1 MSDGSTL
8 DTGARTGAQYL
19 DGLRADGR
27 EIWLGGERID
37 DVVSHPK
44 LGAAAR
50 SMAALFDFQHAHPD
64 EMLMPSPTTGKLV
77 NVTHIEP
84 KSQADL
90 ERRRIAIKLWSEL
103 HGGIMGRSPDYLNVT
118 FALFAARADVWARR
132 GNERGAENV
141 VNYHRL
147 MRDRDLSTTHTL
159 INPQIDRSRP
169 DAEAGAGEI
178 SLHKVGE
185 SAEGIIVR
193 GARMLATLAPYA
205 DEISVYPGSP
215 LRLQDTRYAL
225 CFAIPMNTPGL
236 KVILRDS
243 YAKADRPRFDY
254 PLSSRFDEQDGV
266 VIFDDVVVPWD
277 RVFLDGDTVGHDEV
291 ISHTNWRAHI
301 VHQAMTRAW
310 TKLELAFGL
319 GHAMADATGVNSFDH
334 VQEKL
339 GEIWSMLEMTRSGV
353 IAAEAGSFQAEPSD
367 DWTPDERPFV
377 ALRGLMPKWIPRSFE
392 LLRLIGGGGFMMT
405 PSLADIE
412 GPMGPEIERYYQARN
427 MGSRDRIRLFRLAW
441 DLIGSDLGSRGEL
454 YERFYLSDSYRMT
467 ALAYTL
473 ADKTGPNA
481 LVQRFLEDER

>member
-1 MSDGSTL
+1 
-8 DTGARTGAQYL
+8 
-19 DGLRADGR
+19 
-27 EIWLGGERID
+27 
-37 DVVSHPK
+37 
-44 LGAAAR
+44 
-50 SMAALFDFQHAHPD
+50 MAMLFDFQHERPD
-64 EMLMPSPTTGKLV
+64 EMLFPSPSTGRPV
-77 NVTHIEP
+77 NVTHLEP
-84 KSQADL
+84 KSRADL

-147 MRDRDLSTTHTL
+147 MRDRDLATTHTL
-159 INPQIDRSRP
+159 VNPQIDRSRP

-205 DEISVYPGSP
+205 DELSVYPGSP

-243 YAKADRPRFDY
+243 YAKSDRPRFDY

-266 VIFDDVVVPWD
+266 VIFDDVLVPWD

-291 ISHTNWRAHI
+291 ITHTNWRAHI

-310 TKLELAFGL
+310 TKLELPSASGMRWRTPP
-319 GHAMADATGVNSFDH
+319 ASTASTTYRRSSA
-334 VQEKL
+334 
-339 GEIWSMLEMTRSGV
+339 RSG
-353 IAAEAGSFQAEPSD
+353 
-367 DWTPDERPFV
+367 RC
-377 ALRGLMPKWIPRSFE
+377 
-392 LLRLIGGGGFMMT
+392 
-405 PSLADIE
+405 
-412 GPMGPEIERYYQARN
+412 
-427 MGSRDRIRLFRLAW
+427 SR
-441 DLIGSDLGSRGEL
+441 
-454 YERFYLSDSYRMT
+454 
-467 ALAYTL
+467 
-473 ADKTGPNA
+473 
-481 LVQRFLEDER
+481 